1 MRGTG
6 TPVTTSF
13 GGCAQVNTAE
23 RTLRRLASSTVRRSK
38 GAVAQMDPVEKAQS
52 NDFWLNGHGF
62 MLQKSS

>member
-23 RTLRRLASSTVRRSK
+23 RTPPAPGLFHGAAQQ

-52 NDFWLNGHGF
+52 NDF
-62 MLQKSS
+62 